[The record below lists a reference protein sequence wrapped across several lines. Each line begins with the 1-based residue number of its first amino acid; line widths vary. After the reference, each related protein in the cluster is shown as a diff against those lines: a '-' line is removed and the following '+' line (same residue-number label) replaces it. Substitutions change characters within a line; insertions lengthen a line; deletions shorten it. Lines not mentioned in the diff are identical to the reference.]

1 MSFRTAR
8 KLRLAGFSLRPTHQ
22 TCSLSTRELCS
33 ANSSEKANAARTD
46 KAAKKNILVK
56 KLPKRKSSKLHR
68 KNVLGVSAQADGSL
82 SLVGCLFGIP
92 DWLSLTLYFFGGPDG
107 APSTGFQ
114 SIKVLVI

>member
-46 KAAKKNILVK
+46 KAAKKNIFVK
-56 KLPKRKSSKLHR
+56 KSRIENHPNYTVKMCWAFQPKQMVRSRSSA
-68 KNVLGVSAQADGSL
+68 V
-82 SLVGCLFGIP
+82 CLESQIG
-92 DWLSLTLYFFGGPDG
+92 
-107 APSTGFQ
+107 
-114 SIKVLVI
+114 